1 MDRRAVRSLDT
12 ELKSRCRIYL
22 LSPLHPPVLSNCNP
36 VQFLAI
42 AIREAS
48 VISVSETTNSF
59 NIVQFSEMEIIL
71 ASVI

>member
-36 VQFLAI
+36 VQFLAM

-48 VISVSETTNSF
+48 VMAVSETF
-59 NIVQFSEMEIIL
+59 NLHSPVQF
-71 ASVI
+71 